1 MFACNWSDFFSIGT
15 NEFKHKTQPSARRHR
30 HTNTYTRTDV
40 WSNETHKRST
50 HWQLQVSIQ
59 KLKATTV
66 DVALS
71 VRSHLQWTTK
81 RCVVRRAQHK
91 TELCVSFSRP
101 WFFDVCVCNS
111 CRVTQKLFMFANN
124 LEKKNWRREEKRKI
138 RKKNILQIVGRVCSL
153 RPLVA
158 IVFRRPEIL
167 MIWRMWTRSGS
178 FRTCEQARKNEKNV
192 LRAQSPKC
200 EEKRNEKTTKK
211 KKHWNSRE
219 ATELATLEMNV
230 FTLRRHRRRREF
242 ADSRYFN
249 SMTATMIKLHT
260 KIEIQRAKNKK
271 WIGRIR
277 SLKFSSSHFCSI
289 EFELRF
295 RQTQSQQ
302 NKTQSERKLKC

>member
-1 MFACNWSDFFSIGT
+1 MNSNIKRNRLRDGT
-15 NEFKHKTQPSARRHR
+15 DTQIHTLEQTYDRTKHTNGR
-30 HTNTYTRTDV
+30 HTGSCKFRYKNSKQRQLMWLCLCVHICNGQRSVVWCVGRNRKPNCVCLFLGLGFSMCACATRAAWRKNCLCLRIIWRRKTDD
-40 WSNETHKRST
+40 EKRREKYEKKIFSRS
-50 HWQLQVSIQ
+50 LAVC
-59 KLKATTV
+59 
-66 DVALS
+66 
-71 VRSHLQWTTK
+71 VRFDRWLRS
-81 RCVVRRAQHK
+81 CFGVRRFWWFDEC
-91 TELCVSFSRP
+91 ELVRVHFGHASKREKMRKMCCVR
-101 WFFDVCVCNS
+101 N
-111 CRVTQKLFMFANN
+111 
-124 LEKKNWRREEKRKI
+124 RR
-138 RKKNILQIVGRVCSL
+138 N
-153 RPLVA
+153 A
-158 IVFRRPEIL
+158 
-167 MIWRMWTRSGS
+167 
-178 FRTCEQARKNEKNV
+178 
-192 LRAQSPKC
+192 
-200 EEKRNEKTTKK
+200 KRNETRRRQKK